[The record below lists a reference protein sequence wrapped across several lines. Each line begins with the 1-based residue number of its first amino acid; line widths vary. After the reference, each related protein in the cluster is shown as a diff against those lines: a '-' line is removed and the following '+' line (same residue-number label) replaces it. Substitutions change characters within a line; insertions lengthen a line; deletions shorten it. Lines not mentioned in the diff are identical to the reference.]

1 MASQEKVRRYV
12 SYKPNAQVLSFF
24 RDLKQRKVT
33 PPSGEAVTVSS
44 RPIPKSEPLKPA
56 SKKKASKSGSATKPS
71 SRKNTKK
78 VSKPKPKKK
87 KGVDKRLQRV
97 KL

>member
-12 SYKPNAQVLSFF
+12 SYKPNAQVLAFF

-33 PPSGEAVTVSS
+33 APSGEAVTVSS
-44 RPIPKSEPLKPA
+44 RPIPKSEPLKTP
-56 SKKKASKSGSATKPS
+56 SKNKAPRSGSGTKTGGRKSTKKAAKS
-71 SRKNTKK
+71 
-78 VSKPKPKKK
+78 KPKKK